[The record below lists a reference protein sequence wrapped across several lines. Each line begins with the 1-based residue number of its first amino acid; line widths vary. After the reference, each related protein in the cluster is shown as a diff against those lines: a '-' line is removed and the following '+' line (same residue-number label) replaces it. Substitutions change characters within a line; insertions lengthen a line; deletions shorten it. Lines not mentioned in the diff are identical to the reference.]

1 MAEMKP
7 AKAETAK
14 PARSEMSMAQNA
26 IAFVVAGVIAA
37 AVGAFAGTQ
46 AKPADSPPIDKGRE
60 GFHPQSSGTA
70 AAPEKKASPI
80 SDMGVLDLQPIV
92 TNLAA
97 PPDVWVRVEGA
108 LLFEG
113 KTLPHGEALAG
124 QISADL
130 LAFMRTQTLQ
140 QLQGVSGLQHLRQ
153 DLNERVATRSQGQV
167 REFIIKTL
175 VIQ

>member
-1 MAEMKP
+1 MRAPAEKKSATAEIVKP
-7 AKAETAK
+7 GKG
-14 PARSEMSMAQNA
+14 EMTLAQNGV
-26 IAFVVAGVIAA
+26 AFVLAA
-37 AVGAFAGTQ
+37 LIGGAVGAFGGMQ
-46 AKPADSPPIDKGRE
+46 AKPVEK
-60 GFHPQSSGTA
+60 
-70 AAPEKKASPI
+70 APEIGFRPQISTIAAVAVEKPAPI
-80 SDMGVLDLQPIV
+80 SEMGVMDLPPIV
-92 TNLAA
+92 TNLAS

-113 KTLPHGEALAG
+113 KTLPHGEALAA

-153 DLNERVATRSQGQV
+153 DLNERVATRSEGHV